1 MGFLKFFSKPPAA
14 PKKLPSGS
22 FTVDRDG
29 QIVVSTLPQS
39 FPKALLRDIADRVLK
54 TFRGAQEAQLPL
66 NELVVRYTGFKLTA
80 RNLRGAALVFLTPL
94 TPLDP
99 TK

>member
-1 MGFLKFFSKPPAA
+1 MGLLKFLSKPP
-14 PKKLPSGS
+14 PTPRKLPSGS

-29 QIVVSTLPQS
+29 VILVSTLPQA
-39 FPKALLRDIADRVLK
+39 FPKALLRDVADCVLK
-54 TFRGAQEAQLPL
+54 TFRGAHDARLPL
-66 NELVVRYTGFKLTA
+66 NELVVRYSSLKLTA
-80 RNLRGAALVFLTPL
+80 RNLRGGAIVFLSPR

>member
-1 MGFLKFFSKPPAA
+1 MGLLKIFSKPPSI
-14 PKKLPSGS
+14 PRKLPAGS

-39 FPKALLRDIADRVLK
+39 FPKALLRDIADCVLK
-54 TFRGAQEAQLPL
+54 TFRGAQEARLPL
-66 NELVVRYTGFKLTA
+66 NELVVRYSSLKLTA
-80 RNLRGAALVFLTPL
+80 RNLRGGAIVFLAPQ

>member
-1 MGFLKFFSKPPAA
+1 MGLLKLFSKQPA
-14 PKKLPSGS
+14 PLNKLPFGS

-39 FPKALLRDIADRVLK
+39 FPKALLRDISDRVLK
-54 TFRGAQEAQLPL
+54 TFRGAREAQLPL
-66 NELVVRYTGFKLTA
+66 NELIVRFSGFKLTA
-80 RNLRGAALVFLTPL
+80 RNMRGGAIVFLTPL